1 MQKPH
6 IFLFLFLISSH
17 IFGQVN
23 IEQYRNDTGSLEK
36 KYHQHI
42 NITSSIKRS
51 TVSLYSI
58 GLKYFKPFYL
68 TNAKGFFIS
77 KINYGE
83 SNGSEYLND
92 TFYHLRIISSK
103 TIFKV
108 IPEAFLQYENN
119 EFSLT
124 SQRYLAG
131 IGVRYQY
138 GETTN
143 GTSIINEW
151 YQESSGIGRLNNWR
165 LSQYIKFRFK
175 FNKTNKI
182 DSTIYIQPSIIDFS
196 NIRYYSEN
204 TYISQITDAI
214 SYNSSLTAKFFSKSS
229 DYNKVE
235 LFFDSG
241 LQFKI

>member
-1 MQKPH
+1 MLK
-6 IFLFLFLISSH
+6 INVFLFLISAH

-23 IEQYRNDTGSLEK
+23 IEQYRNNTGSLEK

-42 NITSSIKRS
+42 YITSSIKRS
-51 TVSLYSI
+51 TYSLYSI

-68 TNAKGFFIS
+68 TNTNGFFIS

-83 SNGSEYLND
+83 SNGNKYLND
-92 TFYHLRIISSK
+92 TFYHLRIILSK
-103 TIFKV
+103 SIFKV

-119 EFSLT
+119 AFSLT
-124 SQRYLAG
+124 NKRYLAG
-131 IGVRYQY
+131 IGIRYQF

-165 LSQYIKFRFK
+165 LSQYLKFRFK
-175 FNKTNKI
+175 FNQTNQL
-182 DSTIYIQPSIIDFS
+182 DSTIYIQPSITDLS
-196 NIRYYSEN
+196 NIRYYSKN
-204 TYISQITDAI
+204 THISKITDTI
-214 SYNSSLTAKFFSKSS
+214 SYNSSLTTKFFSKSHN
-229 DYNKVE
+229 YNKVE